1 MSMGAILAGLLT
13 GLSLIVAIGA
23 QNAYVLRMGLSRRHI
38 SLIIVICAVSDIA
51 LIALGIAGIG
61 GIIRSEPSALQI
73 LRWVGVAYLSL
84 FALRS
89 FWRALHPDVL
99 LPSAAQK
106 PTRRAVVSTTLAF
119 TFLNPH
125 VYLDTVLLLG
135 SIGNQYGR
143 DRWLFALGASIS
155 SLAWFAGLGYGAR
168 FASRL
173 MSRPG
178 TWRALDVAIGVV
190 MLLIALR
197 LTVTP
202 LPS

>member
-1 MSMGAILAGLLT
+1 MGAILAGLLT

-23 QNAYVLRMGLSRRHI
+23 QNAYVLRMGLSRHHVN
-38 SLIIVICAVSDIA
+38 LIVAICAVSDIV
-51 LIALGIAGIG
+51 LITLGIAGIG

-73 LRWVGVAYLSL
+73 LRWIGVVYLSL

-89 FWRALHPDVL
+89 FWRALRPEVL

-106 PTRRAVVSTTLAF
+106 PTRKAVVSTTLAF

-135 SIGNQYGR
+135 SIGNQYGHA
-143 DRWLFALGASIS
+143 RWLFALGASVS
-155 SLAWFAGLGYGAR
+155 SVAWFSGLGYGAR
-168 FASRL
+168 FASHL
-173 MSRPG
+173 MSRPI